1 MSIVVCP
8 GLTFRTILAWLGL
21 AWLGWRSFV
30 CERLDLLV

>member
-21 AWLGWRSFV
+21 AWLGLAGEVLFASGST
-30 CERLDLLV
+30 C